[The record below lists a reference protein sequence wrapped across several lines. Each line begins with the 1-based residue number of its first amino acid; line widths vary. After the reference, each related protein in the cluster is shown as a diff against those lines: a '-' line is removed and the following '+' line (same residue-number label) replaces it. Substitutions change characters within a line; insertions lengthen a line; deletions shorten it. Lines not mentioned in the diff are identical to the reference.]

1 MNNITYAVSVDVNNP
16 IIPYNVYVASVLD
29 SNVRYLEITLYQN
42 GNVITLSNTAT
53 ATASLVTDN
62 VLVNDSVNCT
72 ISDNIITV
80 PLEDLQRHG
89 NLDVQVTVTE
99 GTKVLAIP
107 FPIQVRVTPNIAENA
122 QIDENSL
129 GSYAEV
135 VHEIA
140 EARGTYTTLHN
151 AIAAK
156 LDNADGSVKENN
168 IADESITVEKVADDL
183 AAVINAK
190 EEKSNKKTT
199 LTGNESS
206 NDYYPTTKA
215 VADALNTKVSSL
227 SNRLALH
234 ISVGFN
240 ANGVPVKFV
249 GGTTISS
256 GAFTNSDVTKI
267 FISQDVQTISNGAFA
282 GCPALSDIYFDSTS
296 TSYDSSTIPSGVTA
310 HTLDNYHVMNCILD
324 CVKYLDDN
332 KDVIAEEVGELKSAL
347 DEIWIHTKYTN
358 SSGAGS
364 QKNVQISGKS
374 GQTLRIVNGSGAVN
388 VQTRSTKSGSTIQ
401 EIYVSANKTKELTIT
416 TDFEW
421 LHLYYSGNS
430 ITDFYITDAIITKAL
445 DDIINI
451 EGDITNIE
459 GDITNIEGDI
469 TANLMGVDVQEN
481 IYPGAAN
488 WSGTWLNSDPAHV
501 AVSNEKYMGY
511 PTVYSSQSWRR
522 FAKNIPVIAGK
533 TYTFE
538 GWIKQSV
545 AGSVIAYI
553 VADEFTTDKATVSQ
567 NSKQFNDQPAN
578 TWIKVSLTFAC
589 TVSGN
594 VSPHILGMHGAFYV
608 AKYLLVEGDT
618 VFSLSETLND
628 KAAKQDVS
636 GVGDYRK
643 YSFVGGVV
651 GQYWNEEIQKTI
663 AAGTKVRLI
672 FDTYT
677 GSKLRWVRIDGKK
690 SDGTYTNNITGSSIQ
705 APFIKGK
712 YTEAITTENYV
723 ALRIQFARTERED
736 NVSTSIYLETTGEL
750 GLANDMMGMNVQR
763 VFHINKD
770 GSGDYT
776 SFVEGVNAACGYM
789 DSIVYVGAGTYDL
802 LDELGADYIKQAGVG
817 ERKGL
822 ELKNRVHVICSSQ
835 TILLMSNLRSLYDS
849 DEQYDNAKE
858 YLSPINTGVYGC
870 TLENATIID
879 SNVRYSIH
887 DDQGWNGSTPYIN
900 KFINCTI
907 IHKSGMY
914 GDCIGGGLGENCGI
928 EIRGCYLEGES
939 NVVRLAYYHGNN
951 HTGVT
956 TAKGRVTICDNYFAG
971 VGTFQMTNY
980 GDSTETS
987 TAYVSN
993 NSFGTAPSVRNAGT
1007 TVDMKAWNNEI
1018 RSN

>member
-1 MNNITYAVSVDVNNP
+1 MEQYNKTNWNNNQPPALNAANLNKIENGIEAAANAVTALETGKMDADDATVYHVDTTTQTLTYDNTNPKTIYLNARVSYGSVSNRAAVVIST
-16 IIPYNVYVASVLD
+16 S
-29 SNVRYLEITLYQN
+29 SKGYQF
-42 GNVITLSNTAT
+42 A
-53 ATASLVTDN
+53 
-62 VLVNDSVNCT
+62 
-72 ISDNIITV
+72 ITV
-80 PLEDLQRHG
+80 TGDILMRSG
-89 NLDVQVTVTE
+89 
-99 GTKVLAIP
+99 G
-107 FPIQVRVTPNIAENA
+107 
-122 QIDENSL
+122 
-129 GSYAEV
+129 
-135 VHEIA
+135 
-140 EARGTYTTLHN
+140 GTYPTDWTVLYGSSYKKN
-151 AIAAK
+151 SIND
-156 LDNADGSVKENN
+156 DNKNSSVF
-168 IADESITVEKVADDL
+168 IPTIG
-183 AAVINAK
+183 AVISYLVANYTD
-190 EEKSNKKTT
+190 TT
-199 LTGNESS
+199 
-206 NDYYPTTKA
+206 
-215 VADALNTKVSSL
+215 ALNTL
-227 SNRLALH
+227 L
-234 ISVGFN
+234 
-240 ANGVPVKFV
+240 
-249 GGTTISS
+249 
-256 GAFTNSDVTKI
+256 NSKADVTYVDNGLNTKA
-267 FISQDVQTISNGAFA
+267 DVT
-282 GCPALSDIYFDSTS
+282 Y
-296 TSYDSSTIPSGVTA
+296 V
-310 HTLDNYHVMNCILD
+310 DNR
-324 CVKYLDDN
+324 
-332 KDVIAEEVGELKSAL
+332 AEEVGELKSAL

-358 SSGAGS
+358 SSGASS

-388 VQTRSTKSGSTIQ
+388 VQTRATKSGSTIQ

-445 DDIINI
+445 DDIINIEGDITNI

-553 VADEFTTDKATVSQ
+553 VTDEFTTDKATVSQ
-567 NSKQFNDQPAN
+567 NSKQLDDQPAN

-643 YSFVGGVV
+643 YSFVGGVI

-677 GSKLRWVRIDGKK
+677 GSKLQWVRIDGKK
-690 SDGTYTNNITGSSIQ
+690 SDGTYTNNITGGMIKT
-705 APFIKGK
+705 PFIKGK

-776 SFVEGVNAACGYM
+776 SFVEGINAACGYM

-802 LDELGADYIKQAGVG
+802 LDELGSDYIKQAGVG

-835 TILLMSNLRSLYDS
+835 TILSMSNLRSLYDS

-887 DDQGWNGSTPYIN
+887 DDQGWSGSTPYIN
-900 KFINCTI
+900 KFINCTL

-914 GDCIGGGLGENCGI
+914 GDCIGGGLGENCSI

-980 GDSTETS
+980 GDSAKTS

-993 NSFGTAPSVRNAGT
+993 NSFGTAPSVTNAGT

>member
-1 MNNITYAVSVDVNNP
+1 MIIADFSSGDAV
-16 IIPYNVYVASVLD
+16 
-29 SNVRYLEITLYQN
+29 VR
-42 GNVITLSNTAT
+42 
-53 ATASLVTDN
+53 
-62 VLVNDSVNCT
+62 
-72 ISDNIITV
+72 
-80 PLEDLQRHG
+80 
-89 NLDVQVTVTE
+89 TE
-99 GTKVLAIP
+99 GLFQWDLGQQLKIIGLSEVTNVSQVHFANNRMRQAI
-107 FPIQVRVTPNIAENA
+107 VK
-122 QIDENSL
+122 
-129 GSYAEV
+129 
-135 VHEIA
+135 
-140 EARGTYTTLHN
+140 RGTYENGALTVDIPNEFLQYGGPIPGRAWVYIYRSDTVGYTVKTVHIPIIERSRPNDYVSPTDPDSQGIVKAAMELLENYQTDLDGKLDDAAGSVENENIHDD
-151 AIAAK
+151 AVTEAK
-156 LDNADGSVKENN
+156 L
-168 IADESITVEKVADDL
+168 
-183 AAVINAK
+183 AAALRTKINAK

-296 TSYDSSTIPSGVTA
+296 TSYDNSTIPSGVTA

-358 SSGAGS
+358 SSGADS

-388 VQTRSTKSGSTIQ
+388 VQTRATKSGSTIQ

-553 VADEFTTDKATVSQ
+553 VTDEFTTDKATVSQ
-567 NSKQFNDQPAN
+567 NSKQLNDQPAN

-594 VSPHILGMHGAFYV
+594 VSPHILGMHGAFLV

-677 GSKLRWVRIDGKK
+677 GSKLQWVRIDGKK

-802 LDELGADYIKQAGVG
+802 LDELGSDYIKQAGVG

-835 TILLMSNLRSLYDS
+835 TILSMSNLRSLYDS

-887 DDQGWNGSTPYIN
+887 DDQGWSGSTPYIN
-900 KFINCTI
+900 KFINCTL